1 MCKKVRYARGRPKK
15 GQSRNIAS
23 EYYILDAKV
32 QPNLE
37 HIEQK
42 RQEAGCFVLLSN
54 VHLEGDGAQTGADL
68 LRAYKE
74 QYGIERNFSFLKD
87 PLIVN
92 DMFLNPTSRPKR
104 IKYCNYNMLPLSEGP
119 LWHYFCCFVSYRR
132 FYRLAGLALYP

>member
-1 MCKKVRYARGRPKK
+1 VSESVTQLHYIETSVCKKVRYARGRFKK

-23 EYYILDAKV
+23 EYDILDAKV

-42 RQEAGCFVLLSN
+42 RKEAGCFVLLSN
-54 VHLEGDGAQTGADL
+54 VPLEGDTAQTGADL

-74 QYGIERNFSFLKD
+74 QYTIERNFSFLKD

-92 DMFLNPTSRPKR
+92 DMFLKKP
-104 IKYCNYNMLPLSEGP
+104 
-119 LWHYFCCFVSYRR
+119 
-132 FYRLAGLALYP
+132 